1 MRFFSIQII
10 SFIFFLGIQIYLY
23 RSFRVFLGSR
33 EVYRKFQTLLTT
45 FFLIFGLPLV
55 IGLVLKLSGIRTP
68 TWVTVNILPPVY
80 LWHLVSLL
88 LFFVLMAGKLLKLPF
103 LTLGWMLGRFERTTP
118 IVRAVADNPG
128 VQRFDA
134 RRRQVMRQGLT
145 TLTGAMA
152 LGSVYDIYRKDTFE
166 TTTIR
171 LPVTNLPM
179 SFHGFSI
186 GFISDIH
193 SGIFMSGE
201 RMRSYAEAVNGIG
214 ADMIVVTG
222 DFVNSQID
230 EVHPLREAFS
240 ILSAEYGVF
249 GVLGNHDFYTRKVDE
264 VAGEIERAGIS
275 LLRNRHLEIRK
286 NGEAVHLAGVDDTG
300 NETTAARYFRSV
312 NGAGASPIPRI
323 LLCHRPY
330 FFPDAAAA
338 GFDLVLAGH
347 THGGQVVLG
356 ELGTDVLAPARLVS
370 PYVAGIYAEGGSR
383 MYVSRGI
390 GTVGVPFRLNCPPEI
405 TKIVL
410 ERADIS

>member
-10 SFIFFLGIQIYLY
+10 SFIFFLGVQIYLY
-23 RSFRVFLGSR
+23 RSFRAFLISR
-33 EVYRKFQTLLTT
+33 DGFRRFLIPLTT
-45 FFLIFGLPLV
+45 LFLLFGLPLV
-55 IGLVLKLSGIRTP
+55 IGLVLKLSGTRTP
-68 TWVTVNILPPVY
+68 LWVTVNLLPPVY
-80 LWHLVSLL
+80 LWHLISMLLFILL
-88 LFFVLMAGKLLKLPF
+88 LTGKLLKLPF

-118 IVRAVADNPG
+118 IVQAVRDNPG
-128 VQRFDA
+128 LQRFDA
-134 RRRQVMRQGLT
+134 RRRQVIRQGLT
-145 TLTGAMA
+145 ALTGAVA
-152 LGSVYDIYRKDTFE
+152 LGSAYDIYRKDTFD

-171 LPVTNLPM
+171 MPVKGLPD
-179 SFHGFSI
+179 SFNGFSI
-186 GFISDIH
+186 AFISDIH

-201 RMRSYAEAVNGIG
+201 RMRAYAEAVNLLG

-222 DFVNSQID
+222 DFVNNQLD

-264 VAGEIERAGIS
+264 VALEIERAGIS
-275 LLRNRHLEIRK
+275 LLRNRHLEIGK
-286 NGEAVHLAGVDDTG
+286 NGDFIHLAGVDDTG
-300 NETTAARYFRSV
+300 NELTAGRYFRSV
-312 NGAGASPIPRI
+312 RGAGAAETSRI

-370 PYVAGIYAEGGSR
+370 PYVAGTYAEGNAR

-405 TKIVL
+405 TNIVL
-410 ERADIS
+410 ERASTS